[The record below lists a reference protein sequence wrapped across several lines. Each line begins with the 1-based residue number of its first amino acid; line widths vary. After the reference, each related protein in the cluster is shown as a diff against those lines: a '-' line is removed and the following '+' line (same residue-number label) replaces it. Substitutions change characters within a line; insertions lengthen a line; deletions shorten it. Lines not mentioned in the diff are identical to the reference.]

1 MGRIDTAMRLARAA
15 RVAAMRRGQ
24 TVDHSADWQDMTPA
38 DEPSADDFHGL
49 PTEGTHDPVH
59 VTPLEPEPSSATTRW
74 HVRQKAES
82 LAAPAP
88 PTASMPLPSLV
99 HHPRPSPLPAR
110 PERVTPQIARTVSH
124 DTGILS
130 NTPSG
135 PPATVNADRMFDAL
149 DRVLAQAP
157 LASPQRAV
165 PTRRETTG

>member
-1 MGRIDTAMRLARAA
+1 MGQ
-15 RVAAMRRGQ
+15 GQ

-38 DEPSADDFHGL
+38 YESSADDFHGL
-49 PTEGTHDPVH
+49 PTEGTHEPVH

-74 HVRQKAES
+74 HVRQKVES

-88 PTASMPLPSLV
+88 PTASMPLPSPV
-99 HHPRPSPLPAR
+99 HHPLPSPLPAR
-110 PERVTPQIARTVSH
+110 PELVMPQIARTLSH
-124 DTGILS
+124 DAGAVAV
-130 NTPSG
+130 NNAPSG

-157 LASPQRAV
+157 LASPRRAV